1 MERNAH
7 LKWFE
12 LKTYVLFSQ
21 PLLDSRLPA
30 LLIFRP
36 LQASLLV
43 TRNPPF
49 QLLLRHKCGQI
60 QENFR
65 LDQEC
70 SAHSHGSLQ
79 ASRVLLQNS
88 LSKILL
94 HFHSAG

>member
-7 LKWFE
+7 LKRFE
-12 LKTYVLFSQ
+12 LKTYALFSQ
-21 PLLDSRLPA
+21 PLLGSRLPA
-30 LLIFRP
+30 QLKFRP
-36 LQASLLV
+36 LQASPV
-43 TRNPPF
+43 ATRNPLF
-49 QLLLRHKCGQI
+49 QSLHRHKCGQI